1 MDFSG
6 GNTLRAL
13 VTGGTGFI
21 GSHLVDALLKRG
33 YRIRCLIR
41 EGSNLTWLKGLEIEF
56 FRGDYRDPS
65 SLREA
70 LRGMEVVY
78 HLAGV
83 TRARTEGTYF
93 EVNAAATDALLH
105 ACIDA
110 RSSVKKFVFLS
121 SQAAAGPSRNGRP
134 KVESDP
140 CEPVSPYG
148 QSKRMAEELV
158 LVHAREIPIVIL
170 RPSAVYGPRDRDI
183 HAMFRFLSRR
193 IKPCLAGGE
202 QRLSLCY
209 VDDLVQAILLAAET
223 SGVEGEIFFVSD
235 GRTYSMEALQEGFSE
250 ALGRKPFKV
259 CIPRWAIH
267 GMAFFSE
274 YLASFSGKP
283 ALVNRGKAR
292 EMVQKDWLCENSKA
306 RSRLGF
312 EPRTDLARGARCT
325 VAWYRE
331 NKWL

>member
-1 MDFSG
+1 
-6 GNTLRAL
+6 LRAL

-21 GSHLVDALLKRG
+21 GSHLVEALLKRG
-33 YRIRCLIR
+33 DRVRCLIR
-41 EGSNLTWLKGLEIEF
+41 KGSDLVWLKGLDVEF
-56 FRGDYRDPS
+56 FRGDYRDPP

-70 LRGMEVVY
+70 LGDADVVY

-83 TRARTEGTYF
+83 TRAAIESTYF
-93 EVNAAATDALLH
+93 EVNAGATDALLH

-110 RSSVKKFVFLS
+110 RSSVRRFVFLS
-121 SQAAAGPSRNGRP
+121 SQAAAGPCRNGRP

-140 CEPVSPYG
+140 CDPVSPYG

-158 LVHAREIPIVIL
+158 LVHAREIPVVIL
-170 RPSAVYGPRDRDI
+170 RPTAVYGPRDRDI
-183 HAMFRFLSRR
+183 HALFRLLSRR
-193 IKPCLAGGE
+193 IKPCLTGGE

-209 VDDLVQAILLAAET
+209 VDDLVQAILLSAET
-223 SGVEGEIFFVSD
+223 SGVEGETFFVSD
-235 GRTYSMEALQEGFSE
+235 GRIYSMEAIQEDFSE

-267 GMAFFSE
+267 GVAFFAE
-274 YLASFSGKP
+274 CVASFSGKP
-283 ALVNRGKAR
+283 ALVNRGKAM
-292 EMVQKDWLCENSKA
+292 EMVQKDWLCDITKA
-306 RSRLGF
+306 RSLLGY
-312 EPRTDLARGARCT
+312 EPRTDLARGARLT